1 MRFTEFFF
9 LFTVTDVE
17 VVALVVVADAVIPVA
32 VDMDHSI
39 RTGVKALGMMIFL
52 AAAAVTT
59 TTLSDSVMDGGG
71 MSMSEMQQIQA
82 VGITGNHNF
91 RYSTGSTGSGGSSC
105 SFRRLPLAIFVLTLI
120 FQEAEKCIL
129 DKQILR
135 VKNKILLGI
144 EVGQLQW
151 SATLSKKS
159 TSAPL

>member
-59 TTLSDSVMDGGG
+59 TTLSDSVMDGVG
-71 MSMSEMQQIQA
+71 MSMSEMQQI
-82 VGITGNHNF
+82 
-91 RYSTGSTGSGGSSC
+91 
-105 SFRRLPLAIFVLTLI
+105 
-120 FQEAEKCIL
+120 
-129 DKQILR
+129 
-135 VKNKILLGI
+135 
-144 EVGQLQW
+144 
-151 SATLSKKS
+151 
-159 TSAPL
+159 